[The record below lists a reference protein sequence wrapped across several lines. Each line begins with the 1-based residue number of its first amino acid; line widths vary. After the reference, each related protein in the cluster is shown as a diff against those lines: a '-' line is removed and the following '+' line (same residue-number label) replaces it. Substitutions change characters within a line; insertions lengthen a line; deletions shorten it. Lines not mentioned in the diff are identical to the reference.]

1 MIKDAWMSQ
10 RMASLAPLFQK
21 YQSPISV
28 ATRMA
33 QFVLESNGGRSPLYL
48 KSNNGFGIKASAP
61 WQGKVVDHPSL
72 EANGQMVV
80 SQFRAYKSL
89 EEGVEDH
96 AVFFTSTPY
105 RQHVAYKAAIEAKDS
120 FEEARA
126 LTGIYASDPHY
137 GDKLI
142 EIINCYDLTSYNLAV
157 NRVEE
162 LNKQLDEPLIIDRR
176 SEALGGQAKDRTLD
190 AITTI
195 VWHYTGVKRSL
206 NRHISDHE
214 VFWHKQRGWD
224 RGGYHFYID
233 SQGRIYQNYDLE
245 RMTWGVAN
253 CNHFCV
259 HLSVEANAKEDYS
272 PQQIKARDWLTR
284 KLMKDL
290 NIPASAVKGHWEVNN
305 NTLCPGYNRAE
316 MEQFRQQ
323 LALPLSCLVDPSKK
337 AIFNL
342 GDYRYQIV
350 QLTD

>member
-1 MIKDAWMSQ
+1 MIREAWMS
-10 RMASLAPLFQK
+10 RRLASLRPLFQK
-21 YQSPISV
+21 YPSTISV

-96 AVFFTSTPY
+96 AIFFTSTNY
-105 RQHVAYKAAIEAKDS
+105 RKQVAYKAAIEAKDS

-157 NRVEE
+157 NS
-162 LNKQLDEPLIIDRR
+162 LKQLDEPLIIDRR
-176 SEALGGQAKDRTLD
+176 SEALGGQAHDRSLD

-206 NRHISDHE
+206 NRHITDHE

-290 NIPASAVKGHWEVNN
+290 NLPASAVKGHWEVNN

-323 LALPLSCLVDPSKK
+323 LAIPLKK
-337 AIFNL
+337 EKQKLQATFEL
-342 GDYRYQIV
+342 AGKRYQI
-350 QLTD
+350 TEI